1 MQEQQPLAANLLGLQ
16 PRVHH
21 AQREQLAQ
29 ASRDELLNE
38 VVDLED
44 EISGHISC
52 LLISFQYCTILMPR
66 TMNIT
71 A

>member
-1 MQEQQPLAANLLGLQ
+1 MLQEAVRAMQEQQPLAANLLGLQ

-44 EISGHISC
+44 EISGLISC
-52 LLISFQYCTILMPR
+52 LLISFQ
-66 TMNIT
+66 
-71 A
+71 